1 MTKQNPSLSGPSQRQ
16 LRVGELIR
24 HALADIL
31 SRGQVNDPELDGL
44 IITVPEV
51 RLSPDLR
58 IATVYVMPLGG
69 AGGTK
74 IVKALARN
82 ARRIKGLLAK
92 PLRDMRSMPDLRFRF
107 DEAFGEASRIDRL
120 LADPRVA
127 RDTGVSRDTRLLKA
141 ADTTDEDLS

>member
-1 MTKQNPSLSGPSQRQ
+1 MPAPKTSSTGPSQRQ

-31 SRGQVNDPELDGL
+31 SRGQVNDPDLDGK

-51 RLSPDLR
+51 RLSPDLK

-69 AGGTK
+69 AGGPV

-82 ARRIKGLLAK
+82 VRYIKGMLGK
-92 PLRDMRSMPDLRFRF
+92 QMRDMRFMPDLRFRF
-107 DEAFGEASRIDRL
+107 DEQFDEAARIDRL
-120 LADPRVA
+120 LHDPRVI
-127 RDTGVSRDTRLLKA
+127 RDTAKTP
-141 ADTTDEDLS
+141 DEDEA